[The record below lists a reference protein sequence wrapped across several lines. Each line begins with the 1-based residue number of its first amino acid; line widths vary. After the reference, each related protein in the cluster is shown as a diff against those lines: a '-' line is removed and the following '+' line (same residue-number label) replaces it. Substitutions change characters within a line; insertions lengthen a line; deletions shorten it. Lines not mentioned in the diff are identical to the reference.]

1 VPCRVGTVRVEEAL
15 DRYLSNGHDAA
26 DRSLI
31 DEIDRVMKDASI
43 CGLGHTAGTA
53 IRSALDAGLLG
64 GDAR

>member
-1 VPCRVGTVRVEEAL
+1 VGTVRVEEAL
-15 DRYLSNGHDAA
+15 DRYLTNGHDPG

-64 GDAR
+64 SGRA